1 MPSPQSFLLAALLL
15 ATGAHAERR
24 LAIIIGANGGWSS
37 DRPLRYAETDARRVA
52 EVLVELGGVQ
62 PTDVT
67 LLLEPTVAQLDQ
79 ALAATE
85 AALRTSNEPTVLLF
99 FYSGHSDA
107 QTLHLRGPPRQLGAL
122 VDRLAKAGAGLT
134 VAVFDSCMSG
144 AVLNAK
150 GAQPVTPFRIRVE
163 EPVQGLAL
171 LSSSDAD
178 ELSQESKALAG
189 SVFTHH
195 WVSALRGAGDV
206 DDDGAVSLSEAYG
219 YAYERTRA
227 DTGSTS
233 LPQRPGFRFDLKG
246 RGDVWLTQLGRGRAA
261 LDFTRSTGQRYV
273 VVDDA
278 ERRLIAETITTG
290 QLQRLQLP
298 AGPYKVKR
306 LMPGGIEVAPV
317 LLNDR
322 GVVDALALAYTPQ
335 AVELG
340 FVKGGSQFSEWA
352 ATGSLARG
360 DAEAALVL
368 FDRALAESPQD
379 VAIRRGKARAL
390 LVRSLDH
397 QHAGRDAEEL
407 RDVDQALA
415 LDPGLADD
423 PTFDRFGQRAGH
435 LRAEEVRRATIR
447 RSTED
452 ELARNPR
459 LRKRWGVGFALL
471 STKGIL
477 VLEGFWTPRSWLS
490 VSLAVDLV
498 GPGID
503 ASVRWIPLG
512 WQWSPY
518 VGVGAHYGFRL
529 WRASTT
535 TIEVNGQRTALG
547 YDDLWGTMFHADLG
561 LQWISRGGFAFEF
574 GGGPMLF
581 HYKGDWQLAGFV
593 NLAIGLYF

>member
-290 QLQRLQLP
+290 QPQRLQLP

-547 YDDLWGTMFHADLG
+547 YDDLWGTMFHTDLG